1 MKRLIAAAAIAL
13 AGPAAGQ
20 EGIETPDYDL
30 IAGDDAVFE
39 GGVAHR
45 LYAPTIV
52 AEVAVEAQDA
62 REASSI
68 GFMPL
73 ANYIFGANE
82 PGENIAMTAPVAA
95 APVVSERGGMSGGS
109 GEKIAMTA
117 PVGTAPEGDGTYRVR
132 FHMPSE
138 WTMDTLPA
146 PEDPAV
152 TFREIPERAM
162 VVAGFTGPE
171 SDEEMRGA
179 EERAR
184 LFAEENGLEITGP
197 FERAGYDGPDTPDA
211 EKRWAV
217 MAEVAG

>member
-1 MKRLIAAAAIAL
+1 MKRLLTAAAIAL
-13 AGPAAGQ
+13 AGPAAAQ
-20 EGIETPDYDL
+20 EGIETPDYTL
-30 IAGDDAVFE
+30 VGGSDDVFA

-45 LYAPTIV
+45 LYAPTLV
-52 AEVAVEAQDA
+52 AEVTVEAGDA
-62 REASSI
+62 REASSM

-73 ANYIFGANE
+73 ASYIFGANA
-82 PGENIAMTAPVAA
+82 PGESIDMTAPVAA
-95 APVVSERGGMSGGS
+95 APVVSERQDMAGGS

-117 PVGTAPEGDGTYRVR
+117 PVGTAPDGDGTFRVR

-138 WTMDTLPA
+138 WTMETLPA

-171 SDEEMRGA
+171 SA
-179 EERAR
+179 EAMAEAEKRAR
-184 LFAEENGLEITGP
+184 AFAEEEGLEITGP

-217 MAEVAG
+217 MAAVAR